1 MAWKPIQNITLIA
14 NEGENVTLPR
24 QVPSID
30 ISADGT
36 IQNTVLVNID
46 FWKDQN
52 DNIVTEARTDKRAE
66 FMYYGTVVG
75 YPHTVYCSVVVGDS
89 HENPQSEFPTDFED
103 VEDDDKPDEFGVSKE
118 EVRTSDMPHIT
129 DYQYFKAKK
138 NRTTFESAQLQ
149 KLTELMA
156 SKIIMAKDIN
166 HIRNAITNTQLFCL
180 SLKRVLDETVT
191 DGENIGSGEGEVYSG
206 LVDNTEKFGKKM
218 QFRTLRAGDNISIST
233 SGDEVEI
240 SAEVPEQQE
249 GLGSDM
255 CAIDPIKVKSLSTC
269 ALTHN
274 GQGLNQ
280 NNGAFFRFGEGLGI
294 KVARAGMSRP
304 SMMLVFGLGDGIDK
318 AMVNAGRI
326 YKGVRDFIFEIKYA
340 EGKYA
345 GIRIKGNY
353 GRSSTD
359 DSGGGIVE
367 IYGSQIIQSND
378 TSFSRIASAMVNENA
393 DIKNYT
399 DNEVYGEHSLCGQ
412 GVM

>member
-1 MAWKPIQNITLIA
+1 MAWKPIQNITLLA
-14 NEGENVTLPR
+14 NEGDIVELPR
-24 QVPSID
+24 QVPSIE
-30 ISADGT
+30 ISANGT
-36 IQNTVLVNID
+36 IQNTILVNID

-52 DNIVTEARTDKRAE
+52 DNIVTRAKTDKSAE
-66 FMYYGTVVG
+66 FMYYGTVIG

-89 HENPQSEFPTDFED
+89 EENPQSEFPTDFDD
-103 VEDDDKPDEFGVSKE
+103 VEEDDKPDEFGIAKE

-166 HIRNAITNTQLFCL
+166 HIRNAVTNTQLFCL
-180 SLKRVLDETVT
+180 SLKKALDETVT
-191 DGENIGSGEGEVYSG
+191 DGENIGNGEGEVYSG

-218 QFRTLRAGDNISIST
+218 QFRTLKAGDNILIST

-249 GLGSDM
+249 GTGDM
-255 CAIDPIKVKSLSTC
+255 CTIDPIKVKSLSTC

-280 NNGAFFRFGEGLGI
+280 NNGSFIRFAEGLGI
-294 KVARAGMSRP
+294 KVARAGTSKP
-304 SMMLVFGLGDGIDK
+304 SMMMVFGVGDGVQN
-318 AMVNAGRI
+318 AMVNAGRL
-326 YKGVRDFIFEIKYA
+326 YKGIRDLILEIKYA
-340 EGKYA
+340 EGQYA

-353 GRSSTD
+353 GSNSTD
-359 DSGGGIVE
+359 ASGGGIVE

-378 TSFSRIASAMVNENA
+378 TSYSRIASAMVNANA
-393 DIKNYT
+393 DIKNFT
-399 DNEVYGEHSLCGQ
+399 DSEVYGEQSLCGQ
-412 GVM
+412 GV